1 LFVDSNITLTGSDR
15 LISPLDLGSSVAS
28 ASNSVRK
35 PEQIS
40 FLVQYLNAGGMNTKI
55 SDFFESTGGSQ
66 SDVIAVSE
74 TWLSDNVSS
83 LEIADNSI
91 YDIYRK
97 DRNFTDLGLVRGG
110 GFLLLIH
117 KSYRVFQTE
126 S

>member
-1 LFVDSNITLTGSDR
+1 LFVDSSITLTGGDR

-66 SDVIAVSE
+66 SDVIMFHP
-74 TWLSDNVSS
+74 W
-83 LEIADNSI
+83 
-91 YDIYRK
+91 K
-97 DRNFTDLGLVRGG
+97 
-110 GFLLLIH
+110 LLIIAFTT
-117 KSYRVFQTE
+117 STE
-126 S
+126 RTETLLILASCVMVAFCC